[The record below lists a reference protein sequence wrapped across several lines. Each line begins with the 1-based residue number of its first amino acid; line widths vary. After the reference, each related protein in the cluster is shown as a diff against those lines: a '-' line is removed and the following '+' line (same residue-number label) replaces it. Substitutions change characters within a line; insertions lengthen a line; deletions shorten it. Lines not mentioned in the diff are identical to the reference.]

1 MFQLRKGLK
10 LHVRRVK
17 DFCTN
22 LKASYPIMDESTGP
36 PTLYTY
42 KNCLAME
49 TLAMKLPAPSF
60 CTDVK
65 ARQVFGTLQL
75 LG

>member
-1 MFQLRKGLK
+1 
-10 LHVRRVK
+10 
-17 DFCTN
+17 
-22 LKASYPIMDESTGP
+22 MDESAGP

-60 CTDVK
+60 STDVK
-65 ARQVFGTLQL
+65 VRQVFGTLQL
-75 LG
+75 LS